1 MLAESFMAN
10 PRALAG
16 RERPSGVV
24 LVVFA
29 EPCDGFAFERVFFIL
44 FR

>member
-1 MLAESFMAN
+1 MLAESFVAN

-16 RERPSGVV
+16 RERPSVVV

-29 EPCDGFAFERVFFIL
+29 ELCDGLAFERVFFIS